1 MLQAADGD
9 RRIKAL
15 QKLIIISRYFPLSYS
30 VWLTC
35 LLLVFPFLVGCSF
48 FIWGHKLFATNAN
61 LFGFVIYKFVS
72 FRIFYFP

>member
-15 QKLIIISRYFPLSYS
+15 QKLIIISKYFSLSSS

-35 LLLVFPFLVGCSF
+35 LLLVFPFLACWVY
-48 FIWGHKLFATNAN
+48 FILGHKLFAMNAN
-61 LFGFVIYKFVS
+61 LFGFVI
-72 FRIFYFP
+72 